1 MNTDFEK
8 LIADADNGN
17 AAAQVEVARAY
28 EFGNA
33 PGGINYDLCYKY
45 NKMAADQGD
54 SWGEN
59 NVGWCYEKGYGV
71 PVDYE
76 EAVRW
81 YRKSADKGNGY
92 GASNLAHMYICELG
106 VAFDAEAFV
115 KYTCI
120 GADAGVPGCQYNLGC
135 EYLTGKVIERNVE
148 EAQKWIEA
156 AAKNGHQGAKQML
169 ENANGDLST
178 WELIDD
184 VVQEGIKTIQ
194 NGQVDMGLSMIHSE
208 VDKGNPD
215 AIFVFAQVITELLNG
230 EKYFVVEQNN
240 QKIVCIED
248 PEGKPREDGQPALK
262 GSFALPA
269 NAWVTDP
276 NDLCGPY
283 IRKAAELG
291 HPEARLIVEEADG
304 GTESENLT
312 DEEFFERKMK
322 AANEGD
328 ADAMNSVAIA
338 YAEGNGVEQHL
349 SNAVMWWKKAADG
362 GNANAFLNLGIYYS
376 DKEPSAA
383 IRYLETAVEKGVALA
398 YFHLGLIY
406 WKREDREPD
415 LNTAYQYMGAA
426 AKCGIGDAQEAMKV
440 IEAEFHNNGNGGAQ
454 NSGCM
459 VLIVAVIT
467 CAVGCLFALA

>member
-1 MNTDFEK
+1 MNTEFEK

-17 AAAQVEVARAY
+17 AVSQVEVARAY

-54 SWGEN
+54 SLGEN

-71 PVDYE
+71 PVDYKA
-76 EAVRW
+76 AVQW
-81 YRKSADKGNGY
+81 YQKSADKGNGY

-120 GADAGVPGCQYNLGC
+120 GAKAGVPGCQYNLGC
-135 EYLTGKVIERNVE
+135 EYLSGKFLERNVE
-148 EAQKWIEA
+148 EAQKLIEA

-169 ENANGDLST
+169 ENVNGDLST
-178 WELIDD
+178 IELIDH
-184 VVQEGIKTIQ
+184 VVQNGIQKIRD
-194 NGQVDMGLSMIHSE
+194 GQVDVGLAMIHSE
-208 VDKGNPD
+208 VDKGIPN
-215 AIFVFAQVITELLNG
+215 AMVVFAQVITELLNG

-248 PEGKPREDGQPALK
+248 PEGKPREDGLPAIK
-262 GSFALPA
+262 WKFTLPA
-269 NAWVTDP
+269 NAWLTDP
-276 NDLCGPY
+276 NDLCSPY

-291 HPEARLIVEEADG
+291 HQEAMQIVNEADG
-304 GTESENLT
+304 VQSVNQTA
-312 DEEFFERKMK
+312 EEFFESKMK
-322 AANEGD
+322 AATDGD
-328 ADAMNSVAIA
+328 IEAMNSVAIA

-349 SNAVMWWKKAADG
+349 SNAVMWWKKAAEG
-362 GNANAFLNLGIYYS
+362 GNVNAFLNLGIYYS
-376 DKEPSAA
+376 DKEPSVA
-383 IRYLETAVEKGVALA
+383 IGYLEKAAEKGVALA

-406 WKREDREPD
+406 WKREDHEPD

-426 AKCGIGDAQEAMKV
+426 AKCGIGDAQAAMKA
-440 IEAEFHNNGNGGAQ
+440 IEAEFHNHGNGGAQ
-454 NSGCM
+454 NNGCM

-467 CAVGCLFALA
+467 CAVGCLLALA